1 MPNTLRPIYVVVLL
15 LGLAAPAYAQRETE
29 QVDRTIPFQAG
40 GTLRLKNFSG
50 DIRIT
55 GSDAQEVTVHAVRRA
70 TRARLDRIKLRIE
83 ASGSEVLIDANDREY
98 QNDEHDNVVD
108 TTFEIRVPRQTSMDV
123 TSFSSGI
130 TVENVE
136 GRHRTHTFSGDIRL
150 LNVSGPVR
158 AKTFSGDIDLQV
170 PGSEGADVRFSTFS
184 GDLRSDLPLTL
195 VTKSRKRTEA
205 TLYGGGREI
214 EVETFSGDVRIN
226 R

>member
-1 MPNTLRPIYVVVLL
+1 MTNSLRPLFLVLL
-15 LGLAAPAYAQRETE
+15 LLALAAPAYAQRETE

-55 GSDAQEVTVHAVRRA
+55 GTDAQQVTVHAVRRA

-98 QNDEHDNVVD
+98 QSDEHDNVVD
-108 TTFEIRVPRQTSMDV
+108 TTFEIGVPRQTSMDV

-130 TVENVE
+130 SVENVD

-150 LNVSGPVR
+150 INVSGPVR
-158 AKTFSGDIDLQV
+158 AKTFSGDIELQV

-195 VTKSRKRTEA
+195 VSKSRKRTEA

-214 EVETFSGDVRIN
+214 EVETFSGDVRIT

>member
-1 MPNTLRPIYVVVLL
+1 MTNSLRPLFLVLL
-15 LGLAAPAYAQRETE
+15 LLALAAPAYAQRETG

-55 GSDAQEVTVHAVRRA
+55 GTDAQQVTVHAVRRA

-98 QNDEHDNVVD
+98 QSDEHDNVVD
-108 TTFEIRVPRQTSMDV
+108 TTFEIGVPRQTSMDV

-130 TVENVE
+130 SVENVD

-150 LNVSGPVR
+150 INVSGPVR
-158 AKTFSGDIDLQV
+158 AKTFSGDIELQV

-195 VTKSRKRTEA
+195 VSKSRKRTEA

-214 EVETFSGDVRIN
+214 EVETFSGDVRIT